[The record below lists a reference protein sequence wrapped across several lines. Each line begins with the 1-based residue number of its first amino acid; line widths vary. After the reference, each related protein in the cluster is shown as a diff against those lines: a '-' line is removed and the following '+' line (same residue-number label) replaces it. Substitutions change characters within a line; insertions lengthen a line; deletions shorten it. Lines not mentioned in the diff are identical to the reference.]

1 MRLTHGLPPVS
12 PTESYMALPPKSDDG
27 SSSTAQGGETKKV
40 RRPSAP
46 RVRKPK
52 AEKSPKLASVEKTP
66 KAERAERTP
75 RAEKSARVE
84 KPDRAERAE
93 RQEKN
98 ASPTQAVTP
107 EFRFEAPAS
116 APAPVQAPT
125 PVAPRA
131 ESAPTPAPPSQSQ
144 DREGAGDQRSEGE
157 NRSGAGSREAF
168 VPSAQ
173 PSIPSQPTPSTP
185 ATAAP
190 SAGAGNGGG
199 QPQQPGGG
207 GGRGE
212 WQDRGGGGRDFWKQG
227 KRKRGRHGGGGGGG
241 AGGWQGGGGGGGGGG
256 AGAGGQAREAYQP
269 HPPQPP
275 PPSTTPVFGDL
286 PNPTRFNDLA
296 ALDTLAQQLSTG
308 IGDTLW
314 VNELYALPLGELT
327 AFARRFGV
335 VFDGAPTRRQLLT
348 QIFTNAGANNR
359 VIRDRGYIDVTD
371 RGAFIVHEHVNYRL
385 YPDDPYLPES
395 LVKRYGLKRGHKIE
409 VILQAPQPGERCPSV
424 VGISSVM
431 GLAPDLIANV
441 VPFEELVPYYPLKR
455 ILLESEDIHPKDV
468 SMRAVDI
475 LTPIGFGQRGLIVAP
490 PRTGKTVLLQNIANS
505 ISANSPEVKLI
516 LLLIDERPEEV
527 TDFKRHTKGE
537 VVSSTF
543 DETPESHIHCAE
555 MVIEICRRR
564 VEQGEHVVI
573 LLDSITRLA
582 RAYNALSGSGGKTMS
597 GGLES
602 NALQKP
608 KRFFGSARNIEGG
621 GSLTIIASALIDT
634 GSRMDEIIFEEFKGT
649 GNSELHLDRG
659 LVERRIFPA
668 INIDRSGTRKEE
680 LIYHPDELQRIYG
693 LRRAMQGLGPI
704 ESMEMLIT
712 RLKKTKSNAEFL
724 LSLARQ

>member
-1 MRLTHGLPPVS
+1 
-12 PTESYMALPPKSDDG
+12 MALPPKSDDDTPSSPRADSGKGEKKTRSPRTRTRPAAKPAEEKAVKPVKRARRG
-27 SSSTAQGGETKKV
+27 SVAKAEQTEFAVVAEPSPAPAPAPQSEPVPASREERPTPVETPVAREPEREREGAPEQREERAETGLSTRDDVRSGQPDVPRPDAGAGQGGEGS
-40 RRPSAP
+40 SA
-46 RVRKPK
+46 
-52 AEKSPKLASVEKTP
+52 
-66 KAERAERTP
+66 
-75 RAEKSARVE
+75 
-84 KPDRAERAE
+84 
-93 RQEKN
+93 
-98 ASPTQAVTP
+98 
-107 EFRFEAPAS
+107 
-116 APAPVQAPT
+116 APAPSGGEEREGG
-125 PVAPRA
+125 PRGQ
-131 ESAPTPAPPSQSQ
+131 PAP
-144 DREGAGDQRSEGE
+144 
-157 NRSGAGSREAF
+157 
-168 VPSAQ
+168 Q
-173 PSIPSQPTPSTP
+173 PP
-185 ATAAP
+185 
-190 SAGAGNGGG
+190 
-199 QPQQPGGG
+199 GG
-207 GGRGE
+207 GGRGD
-212 WQDRGGGGRDFWKQG
+212 WQGQQNQHGGQDRGFWKHG
-227 KRKRGRHGGGGGGG
+227 KRKRGRHGGGGH
-241 AGGWQGGGGGGGGGG
+241 WQPGGGG
-256 AGAGGQAREAYQP
+256 REQ

-275 PPSTTPVFGDL
+275 PPSNAPVFGDL
-286 PNPTRFNDLA
+286 PNPSRFNDLA
-296 ALDTLAQQLSTG
+296 ALDALAAEVSAGTEEPV
-308 IGDTLW
+308 W
-314 VNELYALPLGELT
+314 VNVVYAKNLADLTTYARQLGV
-327 AFARRFGV
+327 AFE
-335 VFDGAPTRRQLLT
+335 GAPNKRQLLT
-348 QIFTNAGANNR
+348 EIFKFAVANKR
-359 VIRDRGYIDVTD
+359 TLRDAGYIDQND
-371 RGAFIVHEHVNYRL
+371 RGSFVVHEHVNYRL
-385 YPDDPYLPES
+385 YPEDAYLPDS
-395 LVKRYGLKRGHKIE
+395 LVKRYGLKRGHLVE
-409 VILQAPQPGERCPSV
+409 VTLQAPQEGERCPSV
-424 VGISSVM
+424 VRVDRVQGM
-431 GLAPDLIANV
+431 NPEDIAKV
-441 VPFEELVPYYPLKR
+441 TPFEELVPYYPLKR
-455 ILLESEDIHPKDV
+455 ILLEDADVVKDV

-543 DETPESHIHCAE
+543 DETPESHVHCAE

-582 RAYNALSGSGGKTMS
+582 RAYNALAGNQGKTMS

-680 LIYHPDELQRIYG
+680 LIYHPEELQRIYG

-724 LSLARQ
+724 LSLAPK

>member
-1 MRLTHGLPPVS
+1 
-12 PTESYMALPPKSDDG
+12 MALPPKSDDDTP
-27 SSSTAQGGETKKV
+27 SASNAGESKKT
-40 RRPSAP
+40 RRTSAP

-52 AEKSPKLASVEKTP
+52 AEKADKPAKAERAAKAP
-66 KAERAERTP
+66 KAERAE
-75 RAEKSARVE
+75 KVV
-84 KPDRAERAE
+84 RAERSEPA
-93 RQEKN
+93 
-98 ASPTQAVTP
+98 ASPQALTP
-107 EFRFEAPAS
+107 EFRFEAPAP
-116 APAPVQAPT
+116 APAPERVERVERVERPERSESSAPVSS
-125 PVAPRA
+125 PEVREAPRA
-131 ESAPTPAPPSQSQ
+131 SESERSSDSEGRPSFEPTESRAEFTPSSQQGGSDAPVVPTPA
-144 DREGAGDQRSEGE
+144 
-157 NRSGAGSREAF
+157 
-168 VPSAQ
+168 
-173 PSIPSQPTPSTP
+173 
-185 ATAAP
+185 AP
-190 SAGAGNGGG
+190 SGGGGSVGTGQAPQPQFQGGGGGGGG
-199 QPQQPGGG
+199 QQG

-212 WQDRGGGGRDFWKQG
+212 WQDRGGGGGGRDGGREFWKHG
-227 KRKRGRHGGGGGGG
+227 KRKRGRHGGGGGWQQGG
-241 AGGWQGGGGGGGGGG
+241 PQGGGGGHGGHGG
-256 AGAGGQAREAYQP
+256 REQ

-275 PPSTTPVFGDL
+275 PPSTAPVFGDL
-286 PNPTRFNDLA
+286 PNPSRFNDLA
-296 ALDTLAQQLSTG
+296 ALDAVAAQLSAENG
-308 IGDTLW
+308 EPLW
-314 VNELYALPLGELT
+314 LNEVYALPLGELT

-335 VFDGAPTRRQLLT
+335 AVEGAPHRRLLLT
-348 QIFTNAGANNR
+348 QIFAKAVESKR
-359 VIRDRGYIDVTD
+359 VIRDRGHIDVTD
-371 RGAFIVHEHVNYRL
+371 RGAFVVHEHVNYRL
-385 YPDDPYLPES
+385 YPEDAYLPES

-409 VILQAPQPGERCPSV
+409 VTIQPPQPGERCPSV
-424 VGISSVM
+424 VRVDSVM
-431 GLAPDLIANV
+431 GGDPAVIANV
-441 VPFEELVPYYPLKR
+441 TPFEELVPYYPLKR
-455 ILLESEDIHPKDV
+455 ILLESEEIHPKDV

-582 RAYNALSGSGGKTMS
+582 RAYNALTGNGGKTMS

-680 LIYHPDELQRIYG
+680 LIYHPEELQRIYG

>member
-1 MRLTHGLPPVS
+1 MAPPS
-12 PTESYMALPPKSDDG
+12 KSDNT
-27 SSSTAQGGETKKV
+27 SSAARANSDATDAKKS
-40 RRPSAP
+40 RRPRAP
-46 RVRKPK
+46 TRKPK
-52 AEKSPKLASVEKTP
+52 AEK
-66 KAERAERTP
+66 
-75 RAEKSARVE
+75 AEKPAKRE
-84 KPDRAERAE
+84 KPEQAEMPL
-93 RQEKN
+93 QEVREN
-98 ASPTQAVTP
+98 APRR
-107 EFRFEAPAS
+107 EEPAAREES
-116 APAPVQAPT
+116 REPAPREREREPEVRPGAEQEARERETFTPAANSSNGPSPSAEAGPQSGEGDGGAGPAQAPGH
-125 PVAPRA
+125 P
-131 ESAPTPAPPSQSQ
+131 QQ
-144 DREGAGDQRSEGE
+144 QK
-157 NRSGAGSREAF
+157 N
-168 VPSAQ
+168 
-173 PSIPSQPTPSTP
+173 
-185 ATAAP
+185 
-190 SAGAGNGGG
+190 
-199 QPQQPGGG
+199 PQQPGGG
-207 GGRGE
+207 RQE
-212 WQDRGGGGRDFWKQG
+212 WQGHPQQGGGGDRGFWKHG

-241 AGGWQGGGGGGGGGG
+241 WQPQGGGGGP
-256 AGAGGQAREAYQP
+256 REQL
-269 HPPQPP
+269 PPQMP
-275 PPSTTPVFGDL
+275 PPSVPQHFGDL
-286 PNPTRFNDLA
+286 PNPARFADLA
-296 ALDTLAQQLSTG
+296 ALDALAGELSSG
-308 IGDTLW
+308 RNAELW
-314 VNELYALPLGELT
+314 VHEIYAKNLADLT
-327 AFARRFGV
+327 AFARELGV
-335 VFDGAPTRRQLLT
+335 KFEGAPTKRQLLSE
-348 QIFTNAGANNR
+348 IFKYAAENKRTL
-359 VIRDRGYIDVTD
+359 RDLGYIDVND
-371 RGAFIVHEHVNYRL
+371 RGAFVVHEHVNYRL
-385 YPDDPYLPES
+385 YPEDPYLPEM
-395 LVKRYGLKRGHKIE
+395 LIKRYGLKRGHRIE
-409 VILQAPQPGERCPSV
+409 VTLQGPQEADRCPAV
-424 VGISSVM
+424 VRIDSVM
-431 GLAPDLIANV
+431 GMKADAIANV
-441 VPFEELVPYYPLKR
+441 PPFEELVPYYPLKR
-455 ILLESEDIHPKDV
+455 ILLENTDVHPKDV

-543 DETPESHIHCAE
+543 DETPESHVHCAE

-564 VEQGEHVVI
+564 VEQGEHVVV

-582 RAYNALSGSGGKTMS
+582 RAYNALAGNQGKTMS

-680 LIYHPDELQRIYG
+680 LIYHPEELQRIYG

-724 LSLARQ
+724 LSLAPK

>member
-1 MRLTHGLPPVS
+1 
-12 PTESYMALPPKSDDG
+12 MALPPKSDDDTP
-27 SSSTAQGGETKKV
+27 SSARADSGKGEKKS
-40 RRPSAP
+40 RSP
-46 RVRKPK
+46 RVR
-52 AEKSPKLASVEKTP
+52 
-66 KAERAERTP
+66 P
-75 RAEKSARVE
+75 RAAAKSAEEKVVKPAAKGRARRGAVARVE
-84 KPDRAERAE
+84 QTEFLPVSEPSAAPVASFAPVPRDERPA
-93 RQEKN
+93 
-98 ASPTQAVTP
+98 PV
-107 EFRFEAPAS
+107 EAPAPREPERVS
-116 APAPVQAPT
+116 EPVREREPAPERVEERSEKPT
-125 PVAPRA
+125 DDRGEFRSDEPRTSA
-131 ESAPTPAPPSQSQ
+131 EGS
-144 DREGAGDQRSEGE
+144 GGDQGRTT
-157 NRSGAGSREAF
+157 A
-168 VPSAQ
+168 PSTSA
-173 PSIPSQPTPSTP
+173 PSQPPGDEREGGFRGPTPQS
-185 ATAAP
+185 
-190 SAGAGNGGG
+190 
-199 QPQQPGGG
+199 QGG

-212 WQDRGGGGRDFWKQG
+212 WQGQHGQQGGGQDRGFWKHG

-241 AGGWQGGGGGGGGGG
+241 GGHWQPGGGG
-256 AGAGGQAREAYQP
+256 REQ

-275 PPSTTPVFGDL
+275 PPSNAPVFGDL
-286 PNPTRFNDLA
+286 PNPSRFNDLA
-296 ALDTLAQQLSTG
+296 ALDALAAELSAGMGEPIWLNNVYAKTLA
-308 IGDTLW
+308 D
-314 VNELYALPLGELT
+314 LT
-327 AFARRFGV
+327 AYARELGV
-335 VFDGAPTRRQLLT
+335 TFEGAPNKRQLLNE
-348 QIFTNAGANNR
+348 IFKFAVAAKRTL
-359 VIRDRGYIDVTD
+359 RDIGYIDQND
-371 RGAFIVHEHVNYRL
+371 RGSFVVHEHVNYRL
-385 YPDDPYLPES
+385 YPEDAFLPDS
-395 LVKRYGLKRGHKIE
+395 LVKRYGLKRGHRVE
-409 VILQAPQPGERCPSV
+409 VTLQAPQEGERCPSV
-424 VGISSVM
+424 IRIDRVM
-431 GLAPDLIANV
+431 GMNPDDIAKV
-441 VPFEELVPYYPLKR
+441 TPFEELVPYYPLKR
-455 ILLESEDIHPKDV
+455 ILLEDADVVKDV

-490 PRTGKTVLLQNIANS
+490 PRTGKTILLQNIANS

-527 TDFKRHTKGE
+527 TDFRRHTKGE

-543 DETPESHIHCAE
+543 DETPESHVHCAE

-564 VEQGEHVVI
+564 VEQGEHVVV

-582 RAYNALSGSGGKTMS
+582 RAYNALAGNQGKTMS

-680 LIYHPDELQRIYG
+680 LIYHPEELQRIYG

-724 LSLARQ
+724 LSLAPK

>member
-1 MRLTHGLPPVS
+1 
-12 PTESYMALPPKSDDG
+12 MALPPKSDDT
-27 SSSTAQGGETKKV
+27 SPSASAAGETKKT
-40 RRPSAP
+40 RRPSAT

-52 AEKSPKLASVEKTP
+52 AEKAEKAAKPEKAP
-66 KAERAERTP
+66 KADRADRAEKSERTERAERP
-75 RAEKSARVE
+75 ERPAPAASA
-84 KPDRAERAE
+84 A
-93 RQEKN
+93 
-98 ASPTQAVTP
+98 TP
-107 EFRFEAPAS
+107 EFRFD
-116 APAPVQAPT
+116 APV
-125 PVAPRA
+125 
-131 ESAPTPAPPSQSQ
+131 PAPPRPEPAAPPPASQPAALRELSPEPGARADSDLREVQ
-144 DREGAGDQRSEGE
+144 GDRGE
-157 NRSGAGSREAF
+157 RRGF
-168 VPSAQ
+168 VPTSQQVGA
-173 PSIPSQPTPSTP
+173 IPP
-185 ATAAP
+185 APAAP
-190 SAGAGNGGG
+190 SVSSPAPNSGGG
-199 QPQQPGGG
+199 QPQQQG

-212 WQDRGGGGRDFWKQG
+212 WQDRGGGGGGGGREFWKQG
-227 KRKRGRHGGGGGGG
+227 KRKRGRHGGGG
-241 AGGWQGGGGGGGGGG
+241 WQQGGGGGGNAPGGGGG
-256 AGAGGQAREAYQP
+256 APYGREP
-269 HPPQPP
+269 IPPQPP
-275 PPSTTPVFGDL
+275 PPSNAPVFGDL
-286 PNPTRFNDLA
+286 PNPSRFNDLA
-296 ALDTLAQQLSTG
+296 ALDALAQDLSSG
-308 IGDTLW
+308 GGDTLW

-327 AFARRFGV
+327 AFARSYGV
-335 VFDGAPTRRQLLT
+335 TFEGAPHRRQLLS
-348 QIFTNAGANNR
+348 QIFTTAAANKR

-371 RGAFIVHEHVNYRL
+371 RGAFVVHVHVNYRL
-385 YPDDPYLPES
+385 YPDDAYLPES
-395 LVKRYGLKRGHKIE
+395 LMKRYGLKRGHKVE

-424 VGISSVM
+424 VGVVAVM
-431 GLAPDLIANV
+431 DGDPQKIANV
-441 VPFEELVPYYPLKR
+441 MPFEELVPYYPLKR
-455 ILLESEDIHPKDV
+455 ILLESEEIHPKDV

-582 RAYNALSGSGGKTMS
+582 RAYNALTGNQGKTMS